1 MSFSRPIS
9 AIEQGYL
16 AGAPLLPP
24 FAIQLLVEGVGSV
37 DEAAL
42 RRAVAVAAEACP
54 GSRLVG
60 RGRLWVDSGRPP
72 PVTVL
77 PALDLDGPALRRPL
91 DPSTG
96 PLSEVLLVPGAA
108 TTIVFRA
115 AHATMDARGALVW
128 ATDVLRALRHEPPL
142 GARSPVTDDA
152 LRRRVAPSPAR
163 LSTGLRWRTPL
174 VGAVAHRRH
183 RWRRTTVTGN
193 QHAVVARTIAAIGAA
208 SGRPSRFMVP
218 VDLRRH
224 ERTLVATGN
233 LALPVFLDVT
243 PDQPWAEV
251 HELLLRALADRR
263 ELAVSAAE
271 SWAGRLP
278 RPVLRAGLSTAER
291 VSRRWNRGICT
302 AAVSHLGRI
311 DLDAFSTDTFT
322 AGTVYTLPVHGPF
335 IPVSFSMTE
344 LPGHLELTMSY
355 PSGPGA
361 EPAAETLL
369 AAVTAALAPQGVPP
383 ATAGPPATAPRTGR
397 TPPPDE
403 EAVGPTVVDIFA
415 ERVRQTPDA
424 VALTGPQGAV
434 GYAELDRRADVVA
447 ERLHRLGVGPGDVV
461 GLLADRTPAAIG
473 ALWGVLKAGA
483 AYLPLEPSYPPGRLA
498 FLLDDAD
505 AALCLAQRRFADR
518 LGRRR
523 VLVIDDLPSSGASA
537 PPTRPAPTDLAYL
550 IYTSGSTGRPKGV
563 QVEHRSLAAYAAWAL
578 PRYRVD
584 RSTRFAFFTSMAF
597 DLGAT
602 ALFLPLLAGGSV
614 ELVPG
619 EMTPPLLRRII
630 EGGGV
635 NALKLTPTYLDLINR
650 LDLAPARFRTVV
662 VGGEQLPAAV
672 AARAQRLF
680 GPGCDIVNEYGPT
693 ETTIGCVV
701 ASFDAERDGSAGAVP
716 IGEPVP
722 GTGVLLLGR
731 DGEAVPPG
739 TVGELHLTG
748 TQLARGYLNRPEVQR
763 ERFVRLPDG
772 TRAYRTGDLGR
783 LRADGLLE
791 YLGRTDE
798 QVKVRGYR
806 IEPGEVAAVLAE
818 HPAVARAVVL
828 AHPQPASGQLRL
840 HAYVTTQEP
849 VTEAALRAHL
859 AGLLPPPVL
868 PATFAVLERFPRTSN
883 GKVDTAVLLA
893 ALRDEAPV
901 PPVVDAPDPTAG
913 VVAGI
918 WSEVLR
924 VPVDAGDP
932 NADFHRLGGDSL
944 TFLEMLDRVFRRF
957 GGGSGGD
964 ALAVLR
970 EVTADPT
977 LGTVCRVLRATPGA
991 ATHTPGTVPGA
1002 AAAGRPEHQHG
1013 RTSS

>member
-9 AIEQGYL
+9 PIEQGYL

-37 DEAAL
+37 DVAAL
-42 RRAVAVAAEACP
+42 RRAVAVASEACP

-60 RGRLWVDSGRPP
+60 RGRLWVDSGWPP

-77 PALDLDGPALRRPL
+77 PALDLDGPALRRPF

-96 PLSEVLLVPGAA
+96 PLSEVLLAPGAA

-115 AHATMDARGALVW
+115 AHSIMDARGALIW
-128 ATDVLRALRHEPPL
+128 ATDVMRALRHEHPL

-163 LSTGLRWRTPL
+163 LDTRLRWRSPL
-174 VGAVAHRRH
+174 VGAAAHRRH
-183 RWRRTTVTGN
+183 RWRRATIGGN
-193 QHAVVARTIAAIGAA
+193 QHALVARTIAAIGSAA
-208 SGRPSRFMVP
+208 GRPSRFMVP

-224 ERTLVATGN
+224 ERSLVATGN

-243 PDQPWAEV
+243 ADQPWAEV
-251 HELLLRALADRR
+251 HELLLRALAERR

-278 RPVLRAGLSTAER
+278 RPVLRAGLSAAER
-291 VSRRWNRGICT
+291 VARRWNRGICT

-335 IPVSFSMTE
+335 IPVSFSTTE
-344 LPGHLELTMSY
+344 LPGHTELTMSY
-355 PSGPGA
+355 STGPGA
-361 EPAAETLL
+361 ERAAEHLL
-369 AAVTAALAPQGVPP
+369 DAVTAALTPTGAPP
-383 ATAGPPATAPRTGR
+383 ATAGPRATAPRPGR
-397 TPPPDE
+397 TPPPPE
-403 EAVGPTVVDIFA
+403 EVAGPTVVEIFA

-434 GYAELDRRADVVA
+434 SYAELDRRADVVA
-447 ERLHRLGVGPGDVV
+447 ERLRRLGVGPGDVV
-461 GLLADRTPAAIG
+461 GLLADRTPAAIS

-498 FLLDDAD
+498 FLLDDAG

-518 LGRRR
+518 LGGRR
-523 VLVIDDLPSSGASA
+523 VVVIDDLPSVGASA
-537 PPTRPAPTDLAYL
+537 PPTRPAPTDLAYV

-563 QVEHRSLAAYAAWAL
+563 QVEHGNLAAYAAWAL

-602 ALFLPLLAGGSV
+602 AVFLPLLAGGSV

-619 EMTPPLLRRII
+619 EMTPPVLRQIL

-662 VGGEQLPAAV
+662 VGGEQLSAAV

-693 ETTIGCVV
+693 EATIGCIVG
-701 ASFDAERDGSAGAVP
+701 SFDAERDGSAGAVP

-722 GTGVLLLGR
+722 GTGATLLGR
-731 DGEAVPPG
+731 DGLPVPPG
-739 TVGELHLTG
+739 AVGELHLTG
-748 TQLARGYLNRPEVQR
+748 TQLARGYRNRPEPER
-763 ERFVRLPDG
+763 ARFVRLPDG

-783 LRADGLLE
+783 LRPDGLLE
-791 YLGRTDE
+791 YLGRTDD

-806 IEPGEVAAVLAE
+806 IEPGEIAGVLAE

-828 AHPQPASGQLRL
+828 AHPQRANGRVRL

-859 AGLLPPPVL
+859 AGLLPPAVM
-868 PATFAVLERFPRTSN
+868 PAEIAVLERFPLTSN
-883 GKVDTAVLLA
+883 GKVDTDVLLA
-893 ALRDEAPV
+893 AVRDDAAAV
-901 PPVVDAPDPTAG
+901 PPLVDAPDPTAG

-918 WSEVLR
+918 WSEVLG

-932 NADFHRLGGDSL
+932 DADFHRLGGDSL

-964 ALAVLR
+964 VLAVMR

-977 LGTVCRVLRATPGA
+977 LGTVCRVLRDA
-991 ATHTPGTVPGA
+991 PGT
-1002 AAAGRPEHQHG
+1002 AAAGQPDDRHC
-1013 RTSS
+1013 RTRS